1 MANPTLP
8 VPADRAQSGWFD
20 AMAEWLD
27 RPEHFD
33 GLAWRRFFAYIVDII
48 VIGLIGWAVWFAL
61 AAAALATFGLASP
74 LFAIMPA
81 IPLAY
86 HTLLIGGARSA
97 TLGMRMFDVE
107 MRAFTGE
114 RPDLGR
120 ALLGTILFYVTVALT
135 SGLILLLGVFNRR
148 RRLAHDLLCG
158 LVAVRTS
165 ALGGPQVILPRRSGR
180 TRGLDA

>member
-1 MANPTLP
+1 MP
-8 VPADRAQSGWFD
+8 VPADRAQTGWFD

-33 GLAWRRFFAYIVDII
+33 GLVWRRALAYIVDII
-48 VIGLIGWAVWFAL
+48 IIGLIGWAVWFVLATFAL
-61 AAAALATFGLASP
+61 VTFGLAAP
-74 LFAIMPA
+74 LFALMPA

-86 HTLLIGGARSA
+86 HTLLIGGTRSA

-120 ALLGTILFYVTVALT
+120 AFLGTVLFYVTMMLT
-135 SGLILLLGVFNRR
+135 SGLIVLVGVFNKRS
-148 RRLAHDLLCG
+148 RLLHDVLVG

-165 ALGGPQVILPRRSGR
+165 SLSDQQLLLPPSGR
-180 TRGLDA
+180 NSSGRRHA